1 MNSKAIKKQLLAAV
15 AMVLVA
21 AVALGS
27 STYAWFVASG
37 TVTAKGMKVQAQAE
51 GGLAIRYDKGDWGI
65 TATAGMTDAKT
76 LLPASTRNM
85 KAWSYA
91 KASSAKAYDA
101 DATTRKDITTD
112 VLGADKETYV
122 ESNQYVVMKEF
133 QIRSTA
139 ENPKALGLFVSNV
152 TVTADGQNPEVN
164 RSLSTALR
172 VGVRYEPDSTVDN
185 AKSYIYGPVKI
196 GDDRTDEKNN
206 PTTNYNWYKDKADT
220 TGIPVTLDEFGTKT
234 NGKSQLVAEGTPIA
248 FEDSDC
254 VKVQVFIW
262 FEGEDRNLYSQNFS
276 AEDLNVT
283 VEFSSYDFQK
293 A

>member
-37 TVTAKGMKVQAQAE
+37 SVTAKGMKVQAQAE
-51 GGLAIRYDKGDWGI
+51 GGLAIRYGTGDWGI
-65 TATAGMTDAKT
+65 TATAGMPEAKT
-76 LLPASTRNM
+76 LLPASTKNM
-85 KAWSYA
+85 TAWSYA
-91 KASSAKAYDA
+91 KASSAKEYNA
-101 DATTRKDITTD
+101 DTTTRKDITTD
-112 VLGADKETYV
+112 VLGTDKKTYN
-122 ESNQYVVMKEF
+122 ENNQYVVMKEF

-139 ENPKALGLFVSNV
+139 DSPKALGLFVSNV
-152 TVTADGQNPEVN
+152 TVTAGGQNPEVN
-164 RSLSTALR
+164 QSLSTALR
-172 VGVRYEPDSTVDN
+172 VGVRYEPDSTVGN

-196 GDDRTDEKNN
+196 GDKTDAKNI
-206 PTTNYNWYKDKADT
+206 PTSMYTWYQDNTDTNGT
-220 TGIPVTLDEFGTKT
+220 PVTLDEFGTKNDT
-234 NGKSQLVAEGTPIA
+234 KSQLVAQDTAIA
-248 FEDSDC
+248 FENSKC

-262 FEGEDRNLYSQNFS
+262 FEGEDKNLYSENFS

-283 VEFSSYDFQK
+283 VEFSSYGFQT

>member
-37 TVTAKGMKVQAQAE
+37 SVTAKGMKVQAQAE
-51 GGLAIRYDKGDWGI
+51 GGLAIRYGTGDWGI
-65 TATAGMTDAKT
+65 TATAGMTEAKT
-76 LLPASTRNM
+76 LLPASTKNM
-85 KAWSYA
+85 TAWSYA

-101 DATTRKDITTD
+101 DTTTRTNVTSS
-112 VLGADKETYV
+112 VLGENGKTYDAD
-122 ESNQYVVMKEF
+122 NPYVVMKEF

-139 ENPKALGLFVSNV
+139 NSPRALGLFVSKV
-152 TVTADGQNPEVN
+152 TVTSGSSDAEAKQ
-164 RSLSTALR
+164 SLSTALR
-172 VGVRYEPDSTVDN
+172 VGVRYEPDATVDN

-196 GDDRTDEKNN
+196 GNKTDEKNI
-206 PTTNYNWYKDKADT
+206 PTSSYTWYRDKNDSGT
-220 TGIPVTLDEFGTKT
+220 TVTLAEFGTKDDD
-234 NGKSQLVAEGTPIA
+234 KSQLVDKNTAIA

-262 FEGEDRNLYSQNFS
+262 FEGEDKNLYSENFS

-283 VEFSSYDFQK
+283 VEFSSYAFQ

>member
-37 TVTAKGMKVQAQAE
+37 SVTAKGMKVQAQAE
-51 GGLAIRYDKGDWGI
+51 GGLAIRYGTGDWGI
-65 TATAGMTDAKT
+65 TATAGMPEAKT
-76 LLPASTRNM
+76 LLPASTKNM
-85 KAWSYA
+85 TAWSYA
-91 KASSAKAYDA
+91 KASSAKEYNA
-101 DATTRKDITTD
+101 DTTTRTNITSN
-112 VLGADKETYV
+112 VLGEDGKTYNAD
-122 ESNQYVVMKEF
+122 NPYVVMKEF

-139 ENPKALGLFVSNV
+139 DSPKALGLFVSNV
-152 TVTADGQNPEVN
+152 TVTSGSNNADAN

-172 VGVRYEPDSTVDN
+172 VGVRYEPDSTVGN

-196 GDDRTDEKNN
+196 GDKTDAKNI
-206 PTTNYNWYKDKADT
+206 PTNSYSWYQDNTDS
-220 TGIPVTLDEFGTKT
+220 TGTPVTLDEFGTKNDT
-234 NGKSQLVAEGTPIA
+234 KSQLVAQDTAIA
-248 FEDSDC
+248 FENSKC

-262 FEGEDRNLYSQNFS
+262 FEGEDRNLYSENFS

-283 VEFSSYDFQK
+283 VEFSSYGFQT

>member
-37 TVTAKGMKVQAQAE
+37 SVTAKGMKVQAQAE
-51 GGLAIRYDKGDWGI
+51 GGLAIRYGTGDWGI
-65 TATAGMTDAKT
+65 TATAGMPEAKT
-76 LLPASTRNM
+76 LLPASTKNM
-85 KAWSYA
+85 TAWSYA
-91 KASSAKAYDA
+91 KASSAKEYNA
-101 DATTRKDITTD
+101 DTTTRKDITTD
-112 VLGADKETYV
+112 VLGTDKKTYN
-122 ESNQYVVMKEF
+122 ENNQYVVMKEF

-139 ENPKALGLFVSNV
+139 DSPKALGLFVSNV
-152 TVTADGQNPEVN
+152 TVTAGGQNPEVN
-164 RSLSTALR
+164 QSLSTALR
-172 VGVRYEPDSTVDN
+172 VGVRYEPDSTVGN

-196 GDDRTDEKNN
+196 GDKTDAKNI
-206 PTTNYNWYKDKADT
+206 PTGTYNWYQDNTDT
-220 TGIPVTLDEFGTKT
+220 NGTPVTLDEFGTKDDT
-234 NGKSQLVAEGTPIA
+234 KSQLVAQGTPIA
-248 FEDSDC
+248 FENSKC

-262 FEGEDRNLYSQNFS
+262 FEGEDKNLYSENFS

-283 VEFSSYDFQK
+283 VEFSSYGFQT

>member
-37 TVTAKGMKVQAQAE
+37 SVTAKGMKVQAQAE
-51 GGLAIRYDKGDWGI
+51 GGLAIRYGTGDWGI
-65 TATAGMTDAKT
+65 TATAGMPEAKT
-76 LLPASTRNM
+76 LLPASTKNM
-85 KAWSYA
+85 TAWSYA
-91 KASSAKAYDA
+91 KASSAKEYNA
-101 DATTRKDITTD
+101 DTTTRTNVTSS
-112 VLGADKETYV
+112 VLGEDGKTYNAD
-122 ESNQYVVMKEF
+122 NPYVVMKEF

-139 ENPKALGLFVSNV
+139 DSPKALGLFVSNV
-152 TVTADGQNPEVN
+152 TVTLGNGTTEARE
-164 RSLSTALR
+164 SLSTALR
-172 VGVRYEPDSTVDN
+172 VGVRYEPDSTVGN

-196 GDDRTDEKNN
+196 GDKTDAKNI
-206 PTTNYNWYKDKADT
+206 PTSSYTWYQDSTDP
-220 TGIPVTLDEFGTKT
+220 TGTPVTLDEFGTKDD
-234 NGKSQLVAEGTPIA
+234 NKSQLVAQNTAIA
-248 FEDSDC
+248 FENSKC

-262 FEGEDRNLYSQNFS
+262 FEGEDKNLYSENFS

-283 VEFSSYDFQK
+283 VEFSSYGFQT

>member
-37 TVTAKGMKVQAQAE
+37 SVTAKGMKVQAQAE
-51 GGLAIRYDKGDWGI
+51 GGLAIRYGTGDWGI
-65 TATAGMTDAKT
+65 TATAGMTEAKT
-76 LLPASTRNM
+76 LLPASTKNM
-85 KAWSYA
+85 TAWSYA
-91 KASSAKAYDA
+91 KASSAKEYNA

-112 VLGADKETYV
+112 VLGTDKKTYN
-122 ESNQYVVMKEF
+122 ENNQYVVMKEF

-139 ENPKALGLFVSNV
+139 DSPKALGLFVSDV
-152 TVTADGQNPEVN
+152 TVTSGSSNAEAN

-172 VGVRYEPDSTVDN
+172 VGVRYEPESTVGS

-196 GDDRTDEKNN
+196 GDKTDAKNI
-206 PTTNYNWYKDKADT
+206 PTSTYTWYQDNTDT
-220 TGIPVTLDEFGTKT
+220 DGTPVTLDEFGTKDDT
-234 NGKSQLVAEGTPIA
+234 KSQLVAQNTAIA
-248 FEDSDC
+248 FENSKC
-254 VKVQVFIW
+254 VNVQVFIW
-262 FEGEDRNLYSQNFS
+262 FEGEDKNLYSENFS

-283 VEFSSYDFQK
+283 VEFSSYGFQT

>member
-37 TVTAKGMKVQAQAE
+37 SVTAKGMKVQAQAE
-51 GGLAIRYDKGDWGI
+51 GGLAIRYGTGDWGI

-76 LLPASTRNM
+76 LLPASTKNM
-85 KAWSYA
+85 TAWSYA
-91 KASSAKAYDA
+91 KASSAKEYDA
-101 DATTRKDITTD
+101 DTTTRKDITTD
-112 VLGADKETYV
+112 VLGTDKKTYNAD
-122 ESNQYVVMKEF
+122 NPYVVMREF
-133 QIRSTA
+133 EIRSTA
-139 ENPKALGLFVSNV
+139 NSPKALGLFVSNV
-152 TVTADGQNPEVN
+152 TVTAGGTTAEVN

-172 VGVRYEPDSTVDN
+172 VGVRYEPDATVDN

-196 GDDRTDEKNN
+196 GDKTDAKNI
-206 PTTNYNWYKDKADT
+206 PTNEYTWYKDNTDPNGT
-220 TGIPVTLDEFGTKT
+220 PVTLDEFGTKA
-234 NGKSQLVAEGTPIA
+234 NGKSQLVAQGTPIA
-248 FEDSDC
+248 FDNTNC
-254 VKVQVFIW
+254 VKVRVFIW
-262 FEGEDRNLYSQNFS
+262 FEGEDHNLYSENFS

-283 VEFSSYDFQK
+283 VEFSSYGFQT